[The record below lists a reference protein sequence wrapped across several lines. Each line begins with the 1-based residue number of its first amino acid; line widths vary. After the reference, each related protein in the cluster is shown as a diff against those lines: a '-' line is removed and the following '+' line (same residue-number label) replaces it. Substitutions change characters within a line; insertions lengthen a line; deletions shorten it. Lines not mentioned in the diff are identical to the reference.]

1 MSDAHSH
8 VVPPRVYVTI
18 FLALMALT
26 ALTTWV
32 AYIDLGLLNVVIMLA
47 IAGLKA
53 SLVVLWF
60 MHARYES
67 QLTRVTILDDNGRVF
82 GSTTL
87 CERPEPDALR
97 DQPYAVR
104 ALRWSVH
111 HGRLCVPRRR
121 GAAASLQS
129 GGTSAAVSVA
139 SEHR

>member
-8 VVPPRVYVTI
+8 VVRPRVYVTI

-67 QLTRVTILDDNGRVF
+67 QLTRVTILGAVF
-82 GSTTL
+82 WLLVLIVISASDIFI
-87 CERPEPDALR
+87 RWRPDAVARFGLNPKASAS
-97 DQPYAVR
+97 QPAPAESPAR
-104 ALRWSVH
+104 
-111 HGRLCVPRRR
+111 
-121 GAAASLQS
+121 
-129 GGTSAAVSVA
+129 SAPAPV
-139 SEHR
+139 EH

>member
-47 IAGLKA
+47 IAGIKA

-67 QLTRVTILDDNGRVF
+67 QLTRVTILGALFWLLVLIVISASDVF
-82 GSTTL
+82 IRF
-87 CERPEPDALR
+87 RPE
-97 DQPYAVR
+97 AV
-104 ALRWSVH
+104 A
-111 HGRLCVPRRR
+111 RLGLSPET
-121 GAAASLQS
+121 ASL
-129 GGTSAAVSVA
+129 VVPDND
-139 SEHR
+139 